1 MRGLAFTLAAIVLS
15 LVAVVVYLGSADLG
29 RFKNQ
34 LTPLVSESLGRELRI
49 DGPLSLRLGRS
60 VRLQA
65 ADVSVAN
72 APWADEPYLLEA
84 AGFAAEVDLVSLI
97 RGPARIESL
106 ALTGAVIRLQ
116 VAENGRRNWSQPG
129 ADAVAPNA
137 TDAGAVLDSLRNIA
151 RFEASDVRFLVTTP
165 LLSRPDE
172 IVIDNAAYSFRD
184 ERMSADVSAAV
195 NGIPLV
201 LATGIAP
208 ADSQSAP
215 EALSIVADARMGK
228 VMLKTSALLTDPQ
241 TLAFSA
247 ADFRL
252 EGPDIDY
259 LLDVLNLPRITSGPL
274 DVRAKLTPGPQRSGL
289 DARGRVGAF
298 RFAANGWLIDLA
310 GRGGFDLAMR
320 LSGERLSD
328 LGRSL
333 AIDGLPEM
341 PFEVDGKL
349 RSRAQGLEFEDAQ
362 IAIGEDAVRVDGTL
376 LWPAASLGDGAEPD
390 ARVPDLELDF
400 DAARVD
406 LSPWLPD
413 SELLP
418 PALRVISG
426 TGRLQLYQG
435 KLDAQALALRAGSVS
450 LDGRLALPLAEAG
463 KSAEFALQLRAPSAD
478 ALLPGL
484 AGSPLGA
491 EPVDVQADGSWDPDG
506 WRLDDLLLRA
516 AGSGDVRGSVGFVA
530 GARPSVSARL
540 TSDRFELPR
549 IRAAGQ
555 DSAAPTDDERVIPA
569 WEIPLAKLPE
579 IDADLQLEIDS
590 LYGAGMGGESV
601 LLAGTWRNDRLVI
614 DKLQTRGPR
623 GRIDASLTIEPD
635 AAASYILTLEAN
647 GRELAVAAPDE
658 PADALTGR
666 PRSEVSI
673 ALRAQGADLRAL
685 AASLDGRIRVE
696 TGPGTIPRR
705 DGVLV
710 TLVFEDLLSS
720 TLETINP
727 LVKERDEAE
736 MNCFAFVAD
745 IDAGQVR
752 GDPLLAMQTTELNL
766 LAWGEIDLGKERLDL
781 DIAAQPLQGLGINL
795 GDLIN
800 PFTRLGGTLASPRI
814 VADPGTA
821 LVEIGAGIATAG
833 LWVVAKK
840 VRDRFLAGNPCAKA
854 IKEFEKQNDG

>member
-1 MRGLAFTLAAIVLS
+1 VIRRLAIVLAAIVLS
-15 LVAVVVYLGSADLG
+15 LAAVVVYLGSADLG
-29 RFKNQ
+29 RFKNV
-34 LTPLVSESLGRELRI
+34 LIPLASELLGRELRI
-49 DGPLSLRLGRS
+49 DGRLSLRLGRS
-60 VRLQA
+60 LRLQA
-65 ADVSVAN
+65 AEVSVAN

-84 AGFAAEVDLVSLI
+84 AGLEAEVDLASLI
-97 RGPARIESL
+97 RGPANIESL
-106 ALTGAVIRLQ
+106 ALTGAVVRLQ
-116 VAENGRRNWSQPG
+116 ETEDGRRNWSQPG
-129 ADAVAPNA
+129 ADAAEQAA
-137 TDAGAVLDSLRNIA
+137 TDIGEILRSLRRIA
-151 RFEASDVRFLVTTP
+151 RFEANDVRVLVTAP

-172 IVIDNAAYSFRD
+172 IVIDNAAYGSVG
-184 ERMSADVSAAV
+184 ESMSADASATV

-201 LATGIAP
+201 LATEIAP
-208 ADSQSAP
+208 ANAQSAP
-215 EALSIVADARMGK
+215 EALSITADVRMGE
-228 VMLKTSALLTDPQ
+228 VILKTTALLADPQ
-241 TLAFSA
+241 TLAISA
-247 ADFRL
+247 ADFQL
-252 EGPDIDY
+252 TGPDIDY
-259 LLDVLNLPRITSGPL
+259 LLNVLNLPPITSGPL
-274 DVRAKLTPGPQRSGL
+274 DVRASLAPGPQRSGF
-289 DARGRVGAF
+289 DAQGRVGAF

-310 GRGGFDLAMR
+310 GSGGFELAIR
-320 LSGERLSD
+320 LSGDNLPD

-333 AIDGLPEM
+333 TIDGLPEL

-349 RSRAQGLEFEDAQ
+349 RSRAQGLEFEDAR
-362 IAIGEDAVRVDGTL
+362 ITIGGDTVLAEGTV
-376 LWPAASLGDGAEPD
+376 LWPAGFDAQAPD
-390 ARVPDLELDF
+390 FELDF
-400 DAARVD
+400 DATGVD
-406 LSPWLPD
+406 LSTWLPD
-413 SELLP
+413 NTPLP
-418 PALRVISG
+418 PTLRRLSG
-426 TGRLQLYQG
+426 AGRLRLARGQ
-435 KLDAQALALRAGSVS
+435 LDAQALTLRAGSVS
-450 LDGRLALPLAEAG
+450 LDGRLAMPLAEAG
-463 KSAEFALQLRAPSAD
+463 SSGQFALHLRAPSAD
-478 ALLPGL
+478 ALLPDL
-484 AGSPLGA
+484 AGSALGA
-491 EPVDVQADGSWDPDG
+491 EPVDVQGDGSWDADG
-506 WRLDDLLLRA
+506 WRLDDLLLRTG
-516 AGSGDVRGSVGFVA
+516 GSGDVRGNVSFVA
-530 GARPSVSARL
+530 GERPSVGARL
-540 TSDRFELPR
+540 TSDRLDLPR
-549 IRAAGQ
+549 IRASGQ
-555 DSAAPTDDERVIPA
+555 DSAAPTDDERAIPA
-569 WEIPLAKLPE
+569 WAIPLAKLPD
-579 IDADLQLEIDS
+579 IDADLLLDIDS

-601 LLAGTWRNDRLVI
+601 LMAATWRDDRLVI
-614 DKLQTRGPR
+614 DKLQTSGPR

-635 AAASYILTLEAN
+635 AAASYALSLDLN

-814 VADPGTA
+814 VADPGSA